1 MKRNELS
8 ADLRAGPPASVKGQE
23 VIEVWSVG
31 RRARSLGW
39 LEKSESN

>member
-23 VIEVWSVG
+23 VIEVWSV
-31 RRARSLGW
+31 W
-39 LEKSESN
+39 QKSQKFGVAGEE